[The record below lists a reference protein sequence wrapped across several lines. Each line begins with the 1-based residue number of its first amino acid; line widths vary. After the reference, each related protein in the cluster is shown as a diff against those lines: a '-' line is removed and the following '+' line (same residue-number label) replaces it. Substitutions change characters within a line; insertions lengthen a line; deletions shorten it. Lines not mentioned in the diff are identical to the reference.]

1 MKITPAFFSISV
13 SCNSI
18 FWQVCFMF
26 ELNSE
31 AGLSVRKEL
40 SRTIKE
46 GEGGKFCDASVR
58 GPNAYTFELK

>member
-1 MKITPAFFSISV
+1 MTV
-13 SCNSI
+13 
-18 FWQVCFMF
+18 
-26 ELNSE
+26 LNSE

-58 GPNAYTFELK
+58 DPDPNGYTFELK

>member
-1 MKITPAFFSISV
+1 MTV
-13 SCNSI
+13 
-18 FWQVCFMF
+18 
-26 ELNSE
+26 LNSE